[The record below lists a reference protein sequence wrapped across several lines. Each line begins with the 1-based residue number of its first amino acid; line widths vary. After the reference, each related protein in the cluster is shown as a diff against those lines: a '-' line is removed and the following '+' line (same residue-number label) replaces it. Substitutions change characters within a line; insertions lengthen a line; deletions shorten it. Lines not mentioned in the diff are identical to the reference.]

1 MLTVIGGSL
10 PHRQDS
16 TMDRIQPTEDTR
28 WRLDSPGKPD
38 WPHEVRPGTN
48 KYFMIS
54 VDSHLMPNMRE
65 FVGRLDRKWHDQ
77 MARVE
82 KRDDGQRYLIVPG
95 MRPERLLHTDFA
107 GDDLARSEAGGD
119 IIALARDGHGDPVG
133 LERILDQARDG
144 VDGEVIFPNGPVLL
158 MWSSNDVE
166 FVAAQ
171 CRAWNDWA
179 WEVCGP
185 YKEKCNPAAAL
196 ATADID
202 QSVAEVERVAKLG
215 YRVLLLPCKPIWGE
229 HRVEHINYNLPIYD
243 RLWAAIQDHDL
254 AITYHVS
261 TGKDPRAARGNG
273 GAVINY
279 VVHSLAPTIEP
290 IVSMCASG
298 VFERF
303 PNLRAGT
310 IEADAGWVPWMLE
323 KMDESYLKH
332 HFWVRPKLE
341 MLPSD
346 YYRRNCFASFGEDRA
361 AVALC
366 EEFGLED
373 NLMWANDYPHHEG
386 SWPYSAEAIERTFT
400 PALPEK
406 TRAKLLGLN
415 AARVFKFD
423 VPKGAPGL

>member
-1 MLTVIGGSL
+1 
-10 PHRQDS
+10 
-16 TMDRIQPTEDTR
+16 
-28 WRLDSPGKPD
+28 
-38 WPHEVRPGTN
+38 
-48 KYFMIS
+48 
-54 VDSHLMPNMRE
+54 
-65 FVGRLDRKWHDQ
+65 
-77 MARVE
+77 
-82 KRDDGQRYLIVPG
+82 
-95 MRPERLLHTDFA
+95 
-107 GDDLARSEAGGD
+107 
-119 IIALARDGHGDPVG
+119 
-133 LERILDQARDG
+133 
-144 VDGEVIFPNGPVLL
+144 
-158 MWSSNDVE
+158 
-166 FVAAQ
+166 
-171 CRAWNDWA
+171 
-179 WEVCGP
+179 
-185 YKEKCNPAAAL
+185 
-196 ATADID
+196 
-202 QSVAEVERVAKLG
+202 
-215 YRVLLLPCKPIWGE
+215 LPCKPIWGE

-261 TGKDPRAARGNG
+261 TGKDPRTARGNG

-332 HFWVRPKLE
+332 HFWVRPKLDR
-341 MLPSD
+341 LPSD
-346 YYRRNCFASFGEDRA
+346 YYLSNCFASFGEDRA

-366 EEFGLED
+366 EEFGLEN

-400 PALPEK
+400 SKLPEK

-423 VPKGAPGL
+423 VPEDAPGRD